1 MTGHFLRGAWLG
13 PAVSI
18 QPVCWL
24 LLAVTLTGS
33 LFLTGCARTP
43 LLGQVMTP
51 SYEPSNVYRGDAV
64 IPPHIRR
71 VAVLPMTTLDADN
84 AEMSFG
90 RDTLTPVLI
99 SELNR
104 ARRFE
109 LVTVSAEELRL
120 ISGRSVW
127 NAEDK
132 LPLEFFERIRE
143 KTGADAVMFSRL
155 TLYRAYE
162 PLAVGWRL
170 QLIDADE
177 PHILWAV
184 DEVFDARDP
193 SVAAAAVRYAQGTP
207 DTTSSLADSRSVLL
221 SARRF
226 GHYAA
231 HAVVQTMPGRAVA
244 SR

>member
-1 MTGHFLRGAWLG
+1 MTGHFPRGASPG

-24 LLAVTLTGS
+24 LLVVALN

-51 SYEPSNVYRGDAV
+51 SYEPSNVYREDAV

-71 VAVLPMTTLDADN
+71 VAVLPMTTLDEDN
-84 AEMSFG
+84 AELGFG
-90 RDTLTPVLI
+90 RDTLAPVLI

-109 LVTVSAEELRL
+109 LVILSAEDLRL
-120 ISGRSVW
+120 ISGRGAW
-127 NAEDK
+127 NAEEK

-162 PLAVGWRL
+162 PLAIGWRVK
-170 QLIDADE
+170 LIDADE

-193 SVAAAAVRYAQGTP
+193 SVAAAAVRYAQDSP
-207 DTTSSLADSRSVLL
+207 DTPPSLADSRSVLL
-221 SARRF
+221 SVRRF

-231 HAVVQTMPGRAVA
+231 HAVVRTMPGRAVA
-244 SR
+244 RR